1 MSLTTKCAL
10 LGGGAKT
17 HNGNLDHCH
26 HEFKTNSTDR
36 NENATMPNTFLLGR
50 TNARSRAKAF
60 NWWHVRNHAHQHGFH
75 TEISV
80 QPFKCEKLTIATSQ
94 MDFTSLQI
102 DWISLNKRPQHMG
115 ADPKQYRFQWQTTKA
130 NESRTQQN
138 YGFHSTKDTSDWEPT
153 PKTMDFMQ
161 QTTPTNW
168 SRPQGHP
175 QDTPKEPQD
184 APVTDFGGWLVEFR
198 THPALGRT
206 IPWPSTRGTRNHSL
220 STGHIP
226 TMSTFPLLFTGVS
239 VCHSLDIWWIAA
251 ALGKNMT
258 A

>member
-1 MSLTTKCAL
+1 
-10 LGGGAKT
+10 
-17 HNGNLDHCH
+17 
-26 HEFKTNSTDR
+26 
-36 NENATMPNTFLLGR
+36 MPNTFLLGR
-50 TNARSRAKAF
+50 TNARSGAKAF
-60 NWWHVRNHAHQHGFH
+60 NWWHRRNHAPQQGFH
-75 TEISV
+75 TEINV
-80 QPFKCEKLTIATSQ
+80 QPSTCKKSGNRSKSNGFHFSSNRL
-94 MDFTSLQI
+94 DFIQ
-102 DWISLNKRPQHMG
+102 
-115 ADPKQYRFQWQTTKA
+115 QTTPAYGSWPQTVQISVTKDQSKWEP
-130 NESRTQQN
+130 NPKS

-175 QDTPKEPQD
+175 QDTPREPQD

-206 IPWPSTRGTRNHSL
+206 IPRPSTRGTRNHSL

-251 ALGKNMT
+251 ALGKILQPKQKQLRLLFGLLEVFFFTHINT
-258 A
+258 QSGI